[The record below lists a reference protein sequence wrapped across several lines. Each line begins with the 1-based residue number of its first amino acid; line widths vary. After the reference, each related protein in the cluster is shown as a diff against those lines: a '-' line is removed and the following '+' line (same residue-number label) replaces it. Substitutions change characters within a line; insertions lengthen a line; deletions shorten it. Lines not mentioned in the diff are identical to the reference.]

1 MMERSPNTVFQRM
14 KNAGCKWERIKV
26 NNAAGTALTAAPRA
40 AAAPGGRADP
50 APLPGLRRWGGPRR
64 AGRGERRRAAG
75 GAGPCC
81 TAPPRAAARGQL
93 RPPRGPAL
101 RAAFRAEG
109 RPSCASCCVSRHA
122 RGLQFCAQPSAG
134 ERLIIQFCHFL
145 KAKKGT
151 ARSRALRQAL
161 PALRAVPAGS
171 ARDARRRPAAHSRL
185 FPAPAVVRPPAAAP
199 WSDTAAERPAL
210 LAVPAEAR
218 GHSAQT
224 RTRARPTALLL
235 ISFHRIIHE

>member
-1 MMERSPNTVFQRM
+1 M
-14 KNAGCKWERIKV
+14 
-26 NNAAGTALTAAPRA
+26 LH
-40 AAAPGGRADP
+40 
-50 APLPGLRRWGGPRR
+50 
-64 AGRGERRRAAG
+64 
-75 GAGPCC
+75 C
-81 TAPPRAAARGQL
+81 TAPRGRQGAAPPAERPRA
-93 RPPRGPAL
+93 P

-122 RGLQFCAQPSAG
+122 RSLQFCAQPSAG